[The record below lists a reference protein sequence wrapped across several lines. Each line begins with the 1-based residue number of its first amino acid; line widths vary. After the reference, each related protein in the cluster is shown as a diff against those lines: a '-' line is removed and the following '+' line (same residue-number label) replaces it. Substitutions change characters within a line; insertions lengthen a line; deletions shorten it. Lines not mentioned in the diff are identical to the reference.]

1 MNQKEKKEGD
11 GKDSPSFC
19 NQPYLFPPPPNNN
32 SSFYSSLPLLSTS
45 TIVAKQENSV
55 LDPPKEYAFTVGCFS
70 YCSFLP
76 WTSPACQ
83 YRGEVVKSHCHGGKI
98 YFKNLLPWQCDVTL
112 LFLITVLLL
121 EGGGFY
127 KTTKIVY

>member
-1 MNQKEKKEGD
+1 MDESKGEKERGWER
-11 GKDSPSFC
+11 
-19 NQPYLFPPPPNNN
+19 QPIFLQSALPLPPPPPNNN

-76 WTSPACQ
+76 WTSPAWQ

-98 YFKNLLPWQCDVTL
+98 YLKNLLPW
-112 LFLITVLLL
+112 
-121 EGGGFY
+121 
-127 KTTKIVY
+127 